1 LGEYR
6 NAVLMRLFLKA
17 VDGQALPEI
26 ISVTPMPDA
35 KTSPFV
41 RVSRRMALLLLL
53 FPVVPFVSVLAA
65 ARGTAPNQSPMPRT
79 QKHEVR
85 HEIDQLEETWR
96 EALLKSDTAVMGTLL
111 ADDYIAISASGTLET
126 KEQTLANLRD
136 GRFHIT
142 SLELSDRKV
151 RFYGTTALVT
161 SRADVTGT
169 TQEGDISGSH
179 RYTRVYV
186 RDKRG
191 AWKIVSFEVSPI
203 KAPGD
208 HK

>member
-1 LGEYR
+1 
-6 NAVLMRLFLKA
+6 
-17 VDGQALPEI
+17 
-26 ISVTPMPDA
+26 MPDA
-35 KTSPFV
+35 KISPFV

-53 FPVVPFVSVLAA
+53 VPMIPFVSVLAA
-65 ARGTAPNQSPMPRT
+65 ARGSALNQPPMPRT

-85 HEIDQLEETWR
+85 HEIDQMEETWR
-96 EALLKSDTAVMGTLL
+96 EALLKSDIAVMETLL
-111 ADDYIAISASGTLET
+111 ADDYIAITASGTLET
-126 KEQTLANLRD
+126 KEQTLADLRG
-136 GRFHIT
+136 GRMHIT

-161 SRADVTGT
+161 SRADVAGT

-203 KAPGD
+203 RAPGD
-208 HK
+208 RR

>member
-1 LGEYR
+1 
-6 NAVLMRLFLKA
+6 
-17 VDGQALPEI
+17 
-26 ISVTPMPDA
+26 MPDS
-35 KTSPFV
+35 KISPLI
-41 RVSRRMALLLLL
+41 RVSSRMALLLLL
-53 FPVVPFVSVLAA
+53 VPIIPFVSVLAE
-65 ARGTAPNQSPMPRT
+65 ARGTAVKQSPMPRT

-96 EALLKSDTAVMGTLL
+96 TALLKSDTAVMETLL
-111 ADDYIAISASGTLET
+111 ADDYIAITASGTLET

-142 SLELSDRKV
+142 SIEISDRKV

-161 SRADVTGT
+161 SLADVTGT

-191 AWKIVSFEVSPI
+191 AWKIVSFEISPI
-203 KAPGD
+203 KA
-208 HK
+208 KSE